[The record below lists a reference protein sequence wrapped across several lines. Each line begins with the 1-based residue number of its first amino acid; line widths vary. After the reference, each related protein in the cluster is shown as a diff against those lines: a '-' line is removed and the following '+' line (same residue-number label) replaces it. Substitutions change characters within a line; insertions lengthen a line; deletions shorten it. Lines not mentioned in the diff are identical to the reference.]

1 MAVAYGWN
9 RKYWNNCDLNVSGYL
24 YEHIKNVAVVA
35 VQNQQKRNASD
46 SLTFPNKISES
57 LGENNET
64 SSNPNGEHR
73 Q

>member
-1 MAVAYGWN
+1 
-9 RKYWNNCDLNVSGYL
+9 
-24 YEHIKNVAVVA
+24 VAVVA